1 MEQEAKELQMFINKV
16 NIRGGWIDY
25 IDAFRLINI
34 YTNNY
39 GVLSTTLSVED
50 ELLIMWDK
58 INNIKIEGGKI
69 IRKSIKIKK
78 CFVCKL
84 RLSSDDFSRDKS
96 NEDGLDYKCR
106 NCKAI
111 YQSKYNIK
119 KRKK

>member
-39 GVLSTTLSVED
+39 GILSTTLSVED

-58 INNIKIEGGKI
+58 INNIKICYI
-69 IRKSIKIKK
+69 LI
-78 CFVCKL
+78 
-84 RLSSDDFSRDKS
+84 
-96 NEDGLDYKCR
+96 
-106 NCKAI
+106 
-111 YQSKYNIK
+111 Q
-119 KRKK
+119 